1 MKTRFLKK
9 AAVWILTIILGVGFC
24 VSAYAS
30 DTDADTT
37 TETVTENEV
46 TVDENDRP
54 YIALGADLSSDERAT
69 VLSLLGVTEADL
81 ENYDVV
87 TVTND
92 QEHEYLDSYI
102 SSSTIGSRALSSVVV
117 MEAEEGSGI
126 TVTTKNIT
134 YCTAGMYENA
144 LATAGVEDAEVIV
157 AGPFAI
163 SGTAALIGALEA
175 YAVMTGE
182 KIDEDVIDGAI
193 NEIVIT
199 GAIEESTGSTDEVEG
214 MVAYLKEQVADSEDM
229 TDEELEEAIQDAADE
244 FEVTLTDE
252 EVQQLKDLLKK
263 LQGLDLDWDN
273 LAKQAQSVYDKL
285 KNMGFDLS
293 SIDTDELAEE
303 ASGFFAK
310 IIQFFQNLFSRFGS

>member
-1 MKTRFLKK
+1 MKIRLLKK
-9 AAVWILTIILGVGFC
+9 ITALVLTGTLSLGFC
-24 VSAYAS
+24 MSAYAS
-30 DTDADTT
+30 DADTDAETT
-37 TETVTENEV
+37 AEEEV
-46 TVDENDRP
+46 TVDEDDKP

-69 VLSLLGVTEADL
+69 VLSLLGVAEADL
-81 ENYDVV
+81 DNYDVV

-102 SSSTIGSRALSSVVV
+102 SSDTIGTRALSSVVV
-117 MEAEEGSGI
+117 MEAEAGSGI

-163 SGTAALIGALEA
+163 SGTAALIGAIEA
-175 YAVMTGE
+175 YSVMTGE
-182 KIDEDVIDGAI
+182 EIDEDVIDGAI

-199 GAIEESTGSTDEVEG
+199 GAIEESTGTTDEVEG
-214 MVAYLKEQVADSEDM
+214 MVAYLKEQVADSENM
-229 TDEELEEAIQDAADE
+229 TDEELEETIQDAADE

-252 EVQQLKDLLKK
+252 EIQQLKELLKK

-273 LAKQAQSVYDKL
+273 IAKQAQSVYEKL
-285 KNMGFDLS
+285 QNMGFDLS

-310 IIQFFQNLFSRFGS
+310 IIQFFKNLFSSFGN